1 MSRSRILQDRLS
13 FLGYDGHCQE
23 NLKELQTLLAPAIDD
38 LLDDFYQFMRSRP
51 ETRDLLPSEE
61 ALERAR
67 SAHKEHWLQTLFG
80 GELGEA
86 QVAQAIQIGRA
97 HERIGLGLS
106 AYLAGYCMVL
116 NHFVELIAAKY
127 HDDADALSDK
137 TRSIQKAVFLDIDF
151 VIESYLDAKNASIRK
166 ILQKAELFIDEI
178 EQIDGDLAALS
189 HHFVP
194 HTEELLASLGH
205 CQKQLAQLEQS
216 LGASPLAQEHM
227 QGLRSAFTAC
237 GESAAVVGGQSQQ
250 LVQQLNRL
258 HAEVATRNSRHRIK
272 FGPPPPSSSFL
283 SRLKQA
289 VQILF
294 PSTTG

>member
-1 MSRSRILQDRLS
+1 MSRSRILQNRLS
-13 FLGYDGHCQE
+13 FLGYDEHCQD

-67 SAHKEHWLQTLFG
+67 AAHKEHWLQTLFG

-106 AYLAGYCMVL
+106 PYLGGYCMVL

-178 EQIDGDLAALS
+178 EQIDGELSALS
-189 HHFVP
+189 LNFLP
-194 HTEELLASLGH
+194 QNQALAGSVKR
-205 CQKQLAQLEQS
+205 CQQQLAQLEQS
-216 LGASPLAQEHM
+216 LADVPSAQEPL
-227 QGLRSAFTAC
+227 QALRGVVAAC
-237 GESAAVVGGQSQQ
+237 EESAASVGGQSQR

-258 HAEVATRNSRHRIK
+258 NAEVATRKSRHRIK
-272 FGPPPPSSSFL
+272 FSAPPSSSFL

-289 VQILF
+289 LEILF
-294 PSTTG
+294 PAATG